1 MVSHIDSGSA
11 SALDLQVLIARGN
24 RGGPELEAE
33 KGSLDLTSISVP
45 QNHTVPCSILHP
57 LQPSYEFRGV

>member
-11 SALDLQVLIARGN
+11 SALDLQVLIARG
-24 RGGPELEAE
+24 GPELEAE

-45 QNHTVPCSILHP
+45 RNHTVPCSILHP